1 MKILN
6 KPISLIDAPSNL
18 GLKPPMAGKE
28 PGVYRMPQ
36 ALRAAG
42 IMSGLQAIAGGLV
55 IPPPYVPDIDPTIK
69 VRNAQSIRRFSLLL
83 AQEIKKT
90 INDKYFPLV
99 LGGDCSILLGSMLA
113 LKRMGEYGLFFID
126 GHRDFLLPS
135 QSQTGGAAG
144 MDLAL
149 VTGRGPEELTNIEG
163 QKPFVQDSNV
173 VVFGFRDVEDPNLDP
188 YREIFQTQMVLYS
201 LSSIREIGLAETV
214 SRGIA
219 RLKANGI
226 KGFWIHLDA
235 DVLDDEIMPAVDSPQ
250 IGGLTFKELSE
261 LLRLVLNSELAVGME
276 ITIFDPEQD
285 KDGKI
290 ARAFTNAIIDG
301 FST

>member
-1 MKILN
+1 
-6 KPISLIDAPSNL
+6 
-18 GLKPPMAGKE
+18 
-28 PGVYRMPQ
+28 
-36 ALRAAG
+36 
-42 IMSGLQAIAGGLV
+42 
-55 IPPPYVPDIDPTIK
+55 
-69 VRNAQSIRRFSLLL
+69 
-83 AQEIKKT
+83 
-90 INDKYFPLV
+90 
-99 LGGDCSILLGSMLA
+99 MLA
-113 LKRMGEYGLFFID
+113 LKRLGEYGLFFID
-126 GHRDFLLPS
+126 GHRDFLLPT

-149 VTGRGPEELTNIEG
+149 VSGRGPEELTNIEG
-163 QKPFVQDSNV
+163 QKPLVKDSNV

-188 YREIFQTQMVLYS
+188 YRDIFQTHMVLYS
-201 LSSIREIGLAETV
+201 LSSIREIGLAETI

-219 RLKANGI
+219 RLKANNI

-250 IGGLTFKELSE
+250 IGGLNYKELSE
-261 LLRLVLNSELAVGME
+261 LLSLLLKSGMAVGME

-301 FST
+301 FNT

>member
-6 KPISLIDAPSNL
+6 KTISIIDAPSNL
-18 GLKPPMAGKE
+18 GLKPPSFNKQ
-28 PGVYRMPQ
+28 PGVFRLPE

-42 IMSGLQAIAGGLV
+42 IMSGLNAAAGGRV
-55 IPPPYVPDIDPTIK
+55 IPLPYMPDIDPATG
-69 VRNAQSIRRFSLLL
+69 VRNAQSIRKFSVNL

-90 INDKYFPLV
+90 ITENNFPLV

-113 LKRMGEYGLFFID
+113 LKQLGDYGLFFVD

-149 VTGRGPEELTNIEG
+149 VTGRGPDELTNIDG
-163 QKPFVQDSNV
+163 MKPLVKDCNV
-173 VVFGFRDVEDPNLDP
+173 VAFGFRDVEDPNLDP
-188 YREIFQTQMVLYS
+188 YRDIFQTEMVLYS

-219 RLKANGI
+219 RLKANNI

-250 IGGLTFKELSE
+250 IGGLTYKELSE
-261 LLRLVLNSELAVGME
+261 LLRLLLASGQAVGMQ
-276 ITIFDPEQD
+276 ITIFDPELD

-301 FST
+301 FNT